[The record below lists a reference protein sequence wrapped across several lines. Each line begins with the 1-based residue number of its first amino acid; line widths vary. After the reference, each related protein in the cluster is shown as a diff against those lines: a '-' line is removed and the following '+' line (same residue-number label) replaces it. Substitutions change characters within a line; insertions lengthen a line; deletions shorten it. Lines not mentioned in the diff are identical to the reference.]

1 MKLRFF
7 FAVSVAVLLT
17 ASARGALTNSSSS
30 FSDTAGNNNGGI
42 DPNECISLN
51 VVLQNTGATTASN
64 IVATLST
71 TNAGVTISQPL
82 STYPNAAAGVSR
94 TNTTPFQLSTSPSF
108 FCGAPIDLVLTATYS
123 GGTNALPIRLNTG
136 SGIGATNRFDANT
149 PVPISFVLG
158 GLSSNIVSGITSS
171 VAKVTVSVYLTS
183 DTNSDLDMY
192 LIGPDSTIVA
202 LATSTGGAFGAGY
215 GTACTPDANRTTFD
229 DGAATSI
236 YSGTPPFTGS
246 YKPEQ
251 VLSAFNGKSGSAVN
265 GTWYLLV
272 GNCLATAQLN
282 CWSLN
287 ISQATCAS
295 GTGACAADSV
305 GDGIPDSWRLQ
316 YFVGGIPTNASSC
329 AACDPDG
336 DGKSNLQEFLAG
348 TDPTNSASALRIT
361 SIARAG
367 TNVLVTWTMGSGKT
381 NALQATAGVGNGS
394 YATNNFSDIFI
405 VTNTIGPVTNYLD
418 IGAAT
423 NFPSRYYRVRVVP

>member
-1 MKLRFF
+1 M
-7 FAVSVAVLLT
+7 AVLLT

-30 FSDTAGNNNGGI
+30 FSDAAGNNNGGI

-123 GGTNALPIRLNTG
+123 GGTNALPIRLITG
-136 SGIGATNRFDANT
+136 SGIGGTNRFDAPNM
-149 PVPISFVLG
+149 PVPIFYLLG

-171 VAKVTVSVYLTS
+171 VAKVTMSVYLTS
-183 DTNSDLDMY
+183 DTNSVLDMY

-229 DGAATSI
+229 DGATTSI

-265 GTWYLLV
+265 GTWYLFV
-272 GNCLATAQLN
+272 GNWDATAQLN

-287 ISQATCAS
+287 ISQATCSS

-305 GDGIPDSWRLQ
+305 GDGILDSWRLQ

-348 TDPTNSASALRIT
+348 TDPTNNASAFRIT
-361 SIARAG
+361 SIVRAG
-367 TNVLVTWTMGSGKT
+367 TNVVVTWMMGSGKT
-381 NALQATAGVGNGS
+381 NALQATAGVGNGN
-394 YATNNFSDIFI
+394 YATNNFSDIFT
-405 VTNTIGPVTNYLD
+405 VTNTVGPVTNYLE
-418 IGAAT
+418 IGTGT
-423 NFPSRYYRVRVVP
+423 NFPSRFYRVRLVP

>member
-1 MKLRFF
+1 
-7 FAVSVAVLLT
+7 VAVLLT

-51 VVLQNTGATTASN
+51 IVLQNTGSTTASN

-94 TNTTPFQLSTSPSF
+94 TNTTPFQISTSLSF

-136 SGIGATNRFDANT
+136 SGIGATNRFDAADT
-149 PVPISFVLG
+149 PVSIAFVLG
-158 GLSSNIVSGITSS
+158 GFSSNMVSGIMSS

-183 DTNSDLDMY
+183 DSNGDMDMY
-192 LIGPDSTIVA
+192 LVGPDSTVVA
-202 LATSTGGAFGAGY
+202 LATGGGGAFGGGY

-236 YSGTPPFTGS
+236 YNGTPPFTGS
-246 YKPEQ
+246 YKPEEM
-251 VLSAFNGKSGSAVN
+251 LSAFNGKSGSAAN
-265 GTWYLLV
+265 GTWMLV
-272 GNCLATAQLN
+272 VANFLATAELK

-287 ISQATCAS
+287 ISQVTCS
-295 GTGACAADSV
+295 NGTGACAGGDSV
-305 GDGIPDSWRLQ
+305 GDGILDSWRLQ
-316 YFVGGIPTNASSC
+316 YFPGGIPTNASSC

-336 DGKSNLQEFLAG
+336 DGKSNLQEFLSG
-348 TDPTNSASALRIT
+348 TDPTNNASAFRIT
-361 SIARAG
+361 SIARSG

-381 NALQATAGVGNGS
+381 NELQRTGGISGN
-394 YATNNFSDIFI
+394 YATNDFAGIFT
-405 VTNTIGPVTNYLD
+405 VTNTAGSATNYFDVGAVTN
-418 IGAAT
+418 I
-423 NFPSRYYRVRVVP
+423 PSLYYRVRLVP